1 MNIPESNF
9 DNPMLPENHSQA
21 DAEWIKQQLLRLP
34 PSLRRKVLLKYADVY
49 EVTFDVEP
57 VSYRKENRARHE
69 ANVRLRKFVETHGR
83 AIQGYTALPPLV
95 GTQQRS

>member
-1 MNIPESNF
+1 MFPDYVQVEMPSVY
-9 DNPMLPENHSQA
+9 SQA
-21 DAEWIKQQLLRLP
+21 DTAWIQQQLLRLP
-34 PSLRRKVLLKYADVY
+34 PSLRRKVLLKYAEVY
-49 EVTFDVEP
+49 EVTFDTEP